1 MYINKQLQ
9 KFLKYSKTVLYLV
22 KQKPKL
28 KTLYFFAKSFGKLY
42 SRRLNFLFIPN
53 NLKKQLKRT
62 GILEGFSTTHY
73 PFFIL
78 LKTNILT
85 KARSLWKFDK
95 SLTFNKYYVEN
106 KYYAEKIKQLIALAL
121 EICDKENVSDDQVN
135 FKYLK
140 YENGRFTI

>member
-42 SRRLNFLFIPN
+42 SRRLNVLFIPN

-62 GILEGFSTTHY
+62 GILEGFSTTHH

-85 KARSLWKFDK
+85 KGRSLWKFDK

-106 KYYAEKIKQLIALAL
+106 KYYAEKIKQLVALAL

>member
-42 SRRLNFLFIPN
+42 SRRLNVLFIPN

-135 FKYLK
+135 WKYLK
-140 YENGRFTI
+140 YENGRFIG